1 MHWCVHCLDF
11 GRGLGLTVT
20 AEGVEKPAQ
29 AVALQQEGCQQ
40 AQGYLYSRAMSA
52 NDAIDFI
59 RKQEKD
65 VAPTQAHVA

>member
-1 MHWCVHCLDF
+1 MRL
-11 GRGLGLTVT
+11 R
-20 AEGVEKPAQ
+20 Q
-29 AVALQQEGCQQ
+29 AARQECQQ

-65 VAPTQAHVA
+65 VAPTQAHVAQSVPASALP

>member
-1 MHWCVHCLDF
+1 
-11 GRGLGLTVT
+11 LTVT

-29 AVALQQEGCQQ
+29 AVALLQEGCQQ

>member
-1 MHWCVHCLDF
+1 M
-11 GRGLGLTVT
+11 T

-29 AVALQQEGCQQ
+29 AIALQQEGCQQ

-59 RKQEKD
+59 QRHEKD
-65 VAPTQAHVA
+65 VAPAQAHVA